1 LNTGKKEATELLNT
15 SKENLARELFGVR
28 TKSSARCPI
37 VPATDLK
44 IDEIGIPVS
53 IAYELLRE
61 KFIEHLQKELNF
73 TYKEAMKATR
83 EEAFNPETQK
93 LFKEF
98 AEKQLVIINRP
109 PTLHEYSMFCMKVRL
124 NEPGDGD
131 YVLRFPI
138 SICSPLNAK
147 IF

>member
-1 LNTGKKEATELLNT
+1 MRAFLNTGKKEATELLNT

-28 TKSSARCPI
+28 TKNSARCPI

-44 IDEIGIPVS
+44 IDEIGMPTSV
-53 IAYELLRE
+53 AYEMLRE

-73 TYKEAMKATR
+73 TYKEAMKATK

-109 PTLHEYSMFCMKVRL
+109 PTLHKE
-124 NEPGDGD
+124 
-131 YVLRFPI
+131 
-138 SICSPLNAK
+138 ICDL
-147 IF
+147 